1 MEKKVPKQCTVG
13 QPAQCY
19 KVLRSAPKGRIMLL
33 RATSYKML
41 PSTEKCCTVRLSE
54 SGRSVAD
61 NGRASGAGSLGGGGE
76 LKMMMMI
83 CGDCQDARDAITL
96 WSFFICVFD
105 GMVVKFEPAC
115 EAQTWSG
122 WESWVEWR
130 LLILIS
136 ATAESGIAKHF
147 LILASSY

>member
-1 MEKKVPKQCTVG
+1 MVFGEDISRKDSRPIRKWQELATKPIPLRRLPPDMEKKVPKQCTVG

-61 NGRASGAGSLGGGGE
+61 NGRASGAGSLGGE
-76 LKMMMMI
+76 LKMMMTMIMII

-96 WSFFICVFD
+96 
-105 GMVVKFEPAC
+105 
-115 EAQTWSG
+115 
-122 WESWVEWR
+122 
-130 LLILIS
+130 
-136 ATAESGIAKHF
+136 
-147 LILASSY
+147 